1 MRIVFLKIFSKDVDA
16 HFNEI
21 NCPSLPPNVKG
32 CEETT
37 QRKTRGL
44 SQGELGAKVG
54 LTADRIQKYENG
66 ARKPKLDLLR
76 QIALAL
82 DVSVYA
88 LMDPTTS
95 SYVNSMYTLFE
106 MEKDYG
112 LELDKID
119 GKVCITFDR
128 HAGLYSHIEEWY
140 LFYRLTQEKL
150 QSAISTEEK
159 S

>member
-1 MRIVFLKIFSKDVDA
+1 
-16 HFNEI
+16 
-21 NCPSLPPNVKG
+21 
-32 CEETT
+32 
-37 QRKTRGL
+37 
-44 SQGELGAKVG
+44 
-54 LTADRIQKYENG
+54 
-66 ARKPKLDLLR
+66 
-76 QIALAL
+76 
-82 DVSVYA
+82 
-88 LMDPTTS
+88 
-95 SYVNSMYTLFE
+95 

>member
-1 MRIVFLKIFSKDVDA
+1 MRLFKDQFGEDEFDLTVDKA
-16 HFNEI
+16 AERTGRRI
-21 NCPSLPPNVKG
+21 R
-32 CEETT
+32 TI
-37 QRKTRGL
+37 RMARGL

>member
-1 MRIVFLKIFSKDVDA
+1 
-16 HFNEI
+16 
-21 NCPSLPPNVKG
+21 
-32 CEETT
+32 
-37 QRKTRGL
+37 
-44 SQGELGAKVG
+44 
-54 LTADRIQKYENG
+54 
-66 ARKPKLDLLR
+66 
-76 QIALAL
+76 
-82 DVSVYA
+82 
-88 LMDPTTS
+88 
-95 SYVNSMYTLFE
+95 

-159 S
+159 SQLLSEYHDWEWNFPKGLIAETSKGMKKAAIKSRIEDLQDELKKLEEEGM